1 MARSRDAAGWH
12 GDTGGGERGRA
23 VRVSRREAQSW
34 EHDAETWESTTP
46 ALSPKARQRF
56 RRLERLAWVLDRSIP
71 VGRWRIGLDPV
82 LGLLPGAGDAIGSV
96 LSLYVLYEGARLGA
110 PGGVLLR
117 MGGNILVE
125 TVVGAVPFLGDL
137 FDFVWQANTRNI
149 ALLRR
154 SHAEHWRPRPL
165 GGVLLSVVVV
175 ALAFAVGLIALAWWL
190 FQALVRL
197 TPFAG

>member
-1 MARSRDAAGWH
+1 MARMRDAAGWH
-12 GDTGGGERGRA
+12 DGDERGRA
-23 VRVSRREAQSW
+23 ARIPRREAERW
-34 EHDAETWESTTP
+34 EHDTETWESAAPPLP
-46 ALSPKARQRF
+46 ADARQRF

-71 VGRWRIGLDPV
+71 VGRWRIGLDPL

-96 LSLYVLYEGARLGA
+96 LSLYVLYQGARLGA

-125 TVVGAVPFLGDL
+125 TVVGAVPVLGDL

-154 SHAEHWRPRPL
+154 SRAEHWRPRPL
-165 GGVLLSVVVV
+165 GGVLLTVVVV
-175 ALAFAVGLIALAWWL
+175 ALALVVGLIALAWWL
-190 FQALVRL
+190 FEALVRL
-197 TPFAG
+197 TPLAG